1 MHFYPAGGAGHILSV
16 IFGSPTLYK
25 THANSAH
32 LCELIDSLKAVV
44 DRLSEQLSKLLIVE
58 DLEAAAAGDLAD
70 GSGMEAM
77 VVVAI
82 PALHE
87 NAGVTQTLGVHL
99 SSNII
104 QVNTFAN
111 MAAGILDCGVAVD
124 IGQKAQAKAIFVVG
138 RISEAVHQHA
148 SRGGMVSLTNTVIQL
163 IVHNRAPV
171 AWFLILYRLHI
182 SSWHHAAASI
192 HGIRAILSH

>member
-1 MHFYPAGGAGHILSV
+1 MKITKSV
-16 IFGSPTLYK
+16 TEYHDFVP
-25 THANSAH
+25 
-32 LCELIDSLKAVV
+32 
-44 DRLSEQLSKLLIVE
+44 
-58 DLEAAAAGDLAD
+58 
-70 GSGMEAM
+70 
-77 VVVAI
+77 
-82 PALHE
+82 
-87 NAGVTQTLGVHL
+87 
-99 SSNII
+99 
-104 QVNTFAN
+104 TFAN

-182 SSWHHAAASI
+182 
-192 HGIRAILSH
+192 